1 MRWSGVFATRHAAA
15 ARGSIG
21 GGGGGGCGREGASI
35 RRSLVRAFQRN
46 ARPEVGDVTLIQSLL
61 LDAIRIRTI
70 GGAMPMGT
78 TVTIQ
83 ITINHH
89 HYKNAWISL
98 I

>member
-1 MRWSGVFATRHAAA
+1 VRWSGVFATRHAAA

-61 LDAIRIRTI
+61 LDAIRILTI
-70 GGAMPMGT
+70 GAAMRT
-78 TVTIQ
+78 TVHHLITQLII
-83 ITINHH
+83 ITI
-89 HYKNAWISL
+89 KMPGFP
-98 I
+98 

>member
-70 GGAMPMGT
+70 GGAMPMRGRLSLYKLQL
-78 TVTIQ
+78 II
-83 ITINHH
+83 ITI
-89 HYKNAWISL
+89 KMPGFP
-98 I
+98 